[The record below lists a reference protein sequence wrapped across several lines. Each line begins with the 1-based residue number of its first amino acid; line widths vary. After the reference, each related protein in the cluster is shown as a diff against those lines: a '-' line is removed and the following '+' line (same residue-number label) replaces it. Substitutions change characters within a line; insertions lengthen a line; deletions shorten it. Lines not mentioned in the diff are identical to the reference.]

1 MLNHV
6 NHSDSSAPRLRGC
19 PLRTC
24 TEAVAR
30 LQRLG
35 VALSVDPAELLEE
48 GEAFGHGD
56 DGVVEGGGD
65 FGAGGRAG
73 GEEVEEAAEA
83 GVVAQRQLEGMEG
96 RRGRGLRVDCGIAGG
111 GEGVVEAAGEVVGG
125 GYEAGEVQLLQQ
137 FQAVAEGGGLAVEVA
152 GGCSRVGWL
161 VGEKGEEGVEPP
173 ALVEADGEP

>member
-1 MLNHV
+1 
-6 NHSDSSAPRLRGC
+6 
-19 PLRTC
+19 
-24 TEAVAR
+24 
-30 LQRLG
+30 
-35 VALSVDPAELLEE
+35 LEQT
-48 GEAFGHGD
+48 
-56 DGVVEGGGD
+56 
-65 FGAGGRAG
+65 
-73 GEEVEEAAEA
+73 AEA
-83 GVVAQRQLEGMEG
+83 GVVAQCQLERMDG
-96 RRGRGLRVDCGIAGG
+96 RRGRGLRVDRGVAGG